1 MGERNMKF
9 FSSKYFK
16 KYDKSKNQAITYTKK
31 SVNIRNDLIKHH
43 FFAVY
48 MHNTTQNAIFVLFE
62 ITDGFHLIFIGL

>member
-1 MGERNMKF
+1 MTSLKV
-9 FSSKYFK
+9 K
-16 KYDKSKNQAITYTKK
+16 QLHIQKK

-48 MHNTTQNAIFVLFE
+48 MHNTTKNAIFVLFE